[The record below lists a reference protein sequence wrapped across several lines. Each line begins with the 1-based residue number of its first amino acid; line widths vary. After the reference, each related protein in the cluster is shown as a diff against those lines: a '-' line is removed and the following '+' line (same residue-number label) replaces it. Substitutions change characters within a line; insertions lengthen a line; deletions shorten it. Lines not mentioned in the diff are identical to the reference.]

1 MDVRASVPTDQIDKE
16 TAKPLTGDKFDRTKF
31 DTLAADGFVS
41 KEAALGVAPEILA
54 TVWGGERI
62 ALKASSAEDAF
73 VEFGEYAP
81 KPPDA
86 STMVIPATNLT
97 GVLGLLQCL
106 KRQDTV
112 KVVSGGARKRMR
124 ASSFSCG
131 SKNMGVGTR
140 RPTSGFPGAGGAADR
155 SLESI
160 FITSKMKQATM
171 TSKRVPPN
179 TQNRGQTKGLP
190 TLGVQMGP
198 PRSLIA
204 APEDIPGQISRVTN
218 QLLDGSTRHMRIY
231 VCIPGQSC
239 WV

>member
-131 SKNMGVGTR
+131 SKNMGGWHTQTNIRFSRGRGGSGSKSGKHIYHVEDEASHDDIEASAAEYAKQGSNQRASNIRGADGTTQIADCSTGGHT
-140 RPTSGFPGAGGAADR
+140 RPD
-155 SLESI
+155 
-160 FITSKMKQATM
+160 
-171 TSKRVPPN
+171 
-179 TQNRGQTKGLP
+179 LP
-190 TLGVQMGP
+190 CDEP
-198 PRSLIA
+198 
-204 APEDIPGQISRVTN
+204 AP
-218 QLLDGSTRHMRIY
+218 
-231 VCIPGQSC
+231 
-239 WV
+239 